1 MFYTTVELAWTGR
14 VRISVMYVRISG
26 IIFLINMG
34 NLHRNRKNKI
44 KHDLSYK
51 KGPKL
56 EFPKQNYNEFDVVP
70 CFRAEL
76 SVMLKNVESAC
87 SS

>member
-34 NLHRNRKNKI
+34 NLKNKI
-44 KHDLSYK
+44 KHYLSYK

-56 EFPKQNYNEFDVVP
+56 EFPKQNYNEFDGVP

-76 SVMLKNVESAC
+76 SVMFKNVESAC